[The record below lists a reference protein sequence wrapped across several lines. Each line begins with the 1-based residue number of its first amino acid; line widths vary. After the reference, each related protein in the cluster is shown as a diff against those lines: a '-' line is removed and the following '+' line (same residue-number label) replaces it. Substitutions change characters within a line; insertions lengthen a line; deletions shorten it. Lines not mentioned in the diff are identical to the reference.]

1 MAARTINKV
10 LVIVNLSKNDAQALI
25 GEIQDHLEGLGI
37 RPVVF
42 AFRGKPSPPSV
53 AAVDLAISVGGDGT
67 VLFSSRL
74 LSGTNV
80 PILPVNLGNF
90 GFITEVSKAEWRD
103 AFDSYLRGELGIS
116 ERLMVQVTILRNGA
130 VVACQKGLNDAVI
143 SSAGISKIVNL
154 GVALS
159 NTPLGG
165 YRADGV
171 IIATP
176 TGSTGYSVAA
186 GGPITHPEMEA
197 MIISPICP
205 FSLSNRPIVVPGDET
220 IDIHV
225 LPDQRADVILTVDG
239 QTALPLVPGDRVRF
253 ERAEEKARIVRSNRR
268 NFYEVVRAKLKW
280 SGGDHA

>member
-25 GEIQDHLEGLGI
+25 GEIQDHLESLGI
-37 RPVVF
+37 RSVVF
-42 AFRGKPSPPSV
+42 AFRGRPTPPAV
-53 AAVDLAISVGGDGT
+53 ADVDLAISVGGDGT

-74 LSGTNV
+74 LSGMNV

-90 GFITEVSKAEWRD
+90 GFITEVSKAEWCD
-103 AFDSYLRGELGIS
+103 AFDNYRRGQLGIS
-116 ERLMVQVTILRNGA
+116 ERLMVQVTIFRSGA
-130 VVACQKGLNDAVI
+130 SVACQRGLNDAVI

-154 GVALS
+154 GVSLS

-205 FSLSNRPIVVPGDET
+205 FSLSNRPIVVPGSET

-225 LPDQRADVILTVDG
+225 LPEQRADVMLTVDG
-239 QTALPLVPGDRVRF
+239 QTALPLLPGDRVRF
-253 ERAEEKARIVRSNRR
+253 EQAQEKARIVRSNRR